1 MLSNPET
8 KIPADSDIICYSQ
21 GGCDLQING
30 ALGVAFNDLGSEN
43 KHKLPEICSFL
54 WQQGVD
60 AFLPTLVTTSL
71 ENYKAS
77 LAIIAEAMESDRYAS
92 CSAKILGVHLEGP
105 FLNPDK
111 RGAHPIEHLR
121 SLNIPQIEQVLGD
134 YGAIV
139 KLMTLAPELDTEQ
152 KVIPFLRDRGIIVSL
167 GHSCATALQAR
178 QAFAQGATAIT
189 HAFNAMPPL
198 HHREPGLLG
207 EALLNPH
214 VWCGLIADGVHVHP
228 QMVDMVYRVKSYSPN
243 YSTEDTNNLSS
254 LFLVSDA
261 LAPLGL
267 PDGKYPWDRREIAVK
282 AGTARLEDG
291 TLSGTTVPLLDC
303 AKNLVRWG
311 ICEPKRAIALATESP
326 RRALQRSLGS
336 KDDLVLAHSHSLA
349 WYWQKNGDLAWY
361 RC

>member
-8 KIPADSDIICYSQ
+8 KIPANSEIICYSQ

-30 ALGVAFNDLGSEN
+30 ALGVAFNDLSRGN
-43 KHKLPEICSFL
+43 AYKLPEICSYL

-60 AFLPTLVTTSL
+60 EFLPTLVTTSL
-71 ENYKAS
+71 EKVHES
-77 LAIIAEAMESDRYAS
+77 LGIVAEAMGSAWQGEN
-92 CSAKILGVHLEGP
+92 SAKILGVHLEGP

-111 RGAHPIEHLR
+111 RGAHPREYLR

-139 KLMTLAPELDTEQ
+139 KLMTLAPELDPEQ

-207 EALLNPH
+207 EALLNPN

-228 QMVDMVYRVKSYSPN
+228 QMVEMVYRVKSDPPN
-243 YSTEDTNNLSS
+243 YSTEDTNNPSS

-303 AKNLVRWG
+303 VKNLVRWG
-311 ICEPKRAIALATESP
+311 ICNPQQAIALATESP
-326 RRALQRSLGS
+326 RRALQRSPS
-336 KDDLVLAHSHSLA
+336 SRNDLAQAHSHPLA